1 MNVCKLCK
9 SPRVTSKYTLGN
21 LMVGRCEDCH
31 FTFVTSEIPDDNLLE
46 MYASDGA
53 VDFLASRKKRNLIKF
68 KKRLSE
74 IGKLYKGQVVG
85 LHLCDVGCGVGDFC
99 YLASRNKINAVGID
113 ISEPAIKLARQ
124 QYGEYAEYYNVN
136 IDDMVQSK
144 KNRVFDVV
152 TLWDVIEHCKDPHKI
167 IVYCKRLI
175 KKDGFICINTPNGD
189 SLYDKLANVAYRL
202 NLQLG
207 RKMLKQRYSTAH
219 LQLWTQSTLK
229 KLLRYYDLEV
239 VISKRIRELTM
250 VPSDYIKAMG
260 ADNSTTRLL
269 RCIDG
274 IIEKM
279 WPIRNKIL
287 VYAQVK

>member
-1 MNVCKLCK
+1 MTVCKLCR
-9 SPRVTSKYTLGN
+9 SCRVKSKYKLGF
-21 LMVGRCEDCH
+21 LMVGQCEDCH
-31 FTFVTSEIPDDNLLE
+31 FTFVTSDVGDHELLQ
-46 MYASDGA
+46 MYSSKDA
-53 VDFLASRKKRNLIKF
+53 VAYLATRENRQSVKF

-99 YLASRNKINAVGID
+99 YLASRNGINAVGID
-113 ISEPAIKLARQ
+113 ISEPAIKLARER
-124 QYGEYAEYYNVN
+124 YGEYAEYYNVN
-136 IDDMVQSK
+136 IDDMVQS

-167 IVYCKRLI
+167 IAYCKTLV
-175 KKDGFICINTPNGD
+175 KKDGFICINTPNCD
-189 SLYDKLANVAYRL
+189 SLYDKLADVAYRL
-202 NLQLG
+202 NLQVS

-250 VPSDYIKAMG
+250 VPSGYIKAMG
-260 ADNSTTRLL
+260 ANNSAIRLVQ
-269 RCIDG
+269 CIDG
-274 IIEKM
+274 IIEKI
-279 WPIRNKIL
+279 WPVRNKVL
-287 VYAQVK
+287 VYAQAK